1 MMASS
6 INIVFAL
13 ILSGLAVATFMVV
26 NGRAGMMYGIPFSMH
41 LRATYGEKGSVLPGF
56 LRGCVAAIAWFGF
69 QCYTGAQ
76 ALYIILINLF
86 PGFKN
91 LGGDASIFGLSVPL
105 LICFVLFWALNV
117 VIGLGGGGILNKFT
131 AVLSI
136 LIYVVLAE

>member
-1 MMASS
+1 MHNIPNYLAVGVFLIMASS

-91 LGGDASIFGLSVPL
+91 LLVTQYFGLSVPF
-105 LICFVLFWALNV
+105 ICLFLFWA
-117 VIGLGGGGILNKFT
+117 
-131 AVLSI
+131 
-136 LIYVVLAE
+136 